1 MSTWTLE
8 RSRIARMIKA
18 GYSPDDPEIARARQR
33 LRELLVIDQVRRVID
48 AAAPLTDEQREHIAA
63 LLRAGGGVP

>member
-1 MSTWTLE
+1 VSTWTLE

-18 GYSPDDPEIARARQR
+18 GCPPDSPEILTARQR

-48 AAAPLTDEQREHIAA
+48 AAAPLTDEQRARITELLAA
-63 LLRAGGGVP
+63 R